1 VLAHPVTTGRLI
13 GQMVVPPDQ
22 GVRSHPEARADRQGN
37 SPTEA
42 RSRSSLGIMPHRG
55 IAGRAFLK
63 LVDRQRINATSADIR
78 GPELTLYFGLRA
90 TLSQLTPN
98 FWSPRLC

>member
-1 VLAHPVTTGRLI
+1 
-13 GQMVVPPDQ
+13 
-22 GVRSHPEARADRQGN
+22 
-37 SPTEA
+37 
-42 RSRSSLGIMPHRG
+42 MPHRG